1 MQCPQRI
8 EGGIRSPETGVNEL
22 LLWKNMEVTDM
33 EFSSLS
39 KEELLAFVS
48 RLTLGNEQKDEKI
61 QKLEAE
67 KREHNVR
74 FEEAISNY
82 ERKMEVNRKIIADR
96 FTPRSEKMP
105 KKAEAYHKPMKC
117 KTPTERFIEEL
128 KELQSRVDFYDFDFE
143 SNGVDR
149 NKGRELGCD
158 ETFKIEMNPMNSGY
172 FCASV

>member
-1 MQCPQRI
+1 
-8 EGGIRSPETGVNEL
+8 
-22 LLWKNMEVTDM
+22 M

-61 QKLEAE
+61 KEQDEKIQKLETE

-105 KKAEAYHKPMKC
+105 KKAEAYHKPVKR
-117 KTPTERFIEEL
+117 KAPTERFIEEL
-128 KELQSRVDFYDFDFE
+128 KELQSRVDVYDFE

-149 NKGRELGCD
+149 NKVRELGCD
-158 ETFKIEMNPMNSGY
+158 ETFKIEMNSMNSGY